1 MFLWK
6 LTFSR
11 KQSVIIVRSSKKEH
25 HHTCDHTCFLLKIHH
40 CFYLSQPSLTWEQQH
55 LTWEQISLL
64 DPYLG
69 NLFTRYPFAHEL
81 YLRFTWVS
89 CGGWLLVRMF
99 FALLEIACKGWLCGF
114 FVHVLYLSVLVRV
127 CHLWGFWAARCNYL
141 RIWLTCYKKK
151 FVLEPVIQIC
161 TWALLGPYLWRNMF
175 NTVWSLVFTMGG
187 QLDGGS
193 CCDAGPLVEIMQ
205 HMAFNNAS
213 NLSQVGAC
221 QKPNTLR

>member
-151 FVLEPVIQIC
+151 FVLELYLGRTCEGIC
-161 TWALLGPYLWRNMF
+161 LTLFGLLSSLWVDNLMAGVAAMQVHWLKSCSTWLSTMQAIYLG
-175 NTVWSLVFTMGG
+175 
-187 QLDGGS
+187 
-193 CCDAGPLVEIMQ
+193 
-205 HMAFNNAS
+205 
-213 NLSQVGAC
+213 
-221 QKPNTLR
+221 